1 MTSPAA
7 RPCPEAKP
15 DPALE
20 QVPHIKTYARVADDG
35 ELAWALCTSNNLSQA
50 AWGKLEKGGSQRAHL
65 AAPPHPTPPLC
76 PTHPPLH
83 PCAAVYIKSYELG
96 VLILPSLQPPA
107 QRTLIAASSPAAA
120 AATAAAPPTTTIV
133 PLPYSIPPVPYGPSD
148 VPWSQARAVME
159 PSSNQTPDRHGR
171 TPAYYW
177 LGENPRGSSYYGPRA
192 TGRLLAQAS
201 GRVKAA

>member
-50 AWGKLEKGGSQRAHL
+50 AWGKLEKNGAQL
-65 AAPPHPTPPLC
+65 
-76 PTHPPLH
+76 
-83 PCAAVYIKSYELG
+83 YIKSYELG
-96 VLILPSLQPPA
+96 VSILPSLQPPA
-107 QRTLIAASSPAAA
+107 LRTLIAASSPAAA

-201 GRVKAA
+201 GRGRAA